1 MKTQP
6 AIATVSK
13 MSILK
18 YDLPLLQKT
27 DRLVRKINQF
37 IERYGKSGK

>member
-27 DRLVRKINQF
+27 DRLVRKINRF
-37 IERYGKSGK
+37 IERYEKIGK